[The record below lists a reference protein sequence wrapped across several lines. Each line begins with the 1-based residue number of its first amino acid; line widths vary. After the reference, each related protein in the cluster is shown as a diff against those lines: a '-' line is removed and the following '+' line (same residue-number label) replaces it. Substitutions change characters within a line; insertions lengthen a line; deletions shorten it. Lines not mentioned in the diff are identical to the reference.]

1 MAANRQERKARM
13 AAFLR
18 LQFDRSMAML
28 QADSLWGG
36 SGAHSHLEN
45 FQQQQQQ
52 QVAMSKQQLKEERER
67 KQMEDMSMF
76 LYRLESDFEDKKR
89 RLEKMLFENPVIL
102 SPSVCPLCLVSIAFK
117 ALMSTLHLLS

>member
-1 MAANRQERKARM
+1 M

-28 QADSLWGG
+28 QADSVWG
-36 SGAHSHLEN
+36 SAQSHDD
-45 FQQQQQQ
+45 QQQQQPT
-52 QVAMSKQQLKEERER
+52 MSHQQLKEERQR

-89 RLEKMLFENPVIL
+89 RLEKMLFEHPVRVMCVLRFSCCIHSL
-102 SPSVCPLCLVSIAFK
+102 TICLRCLC
-117 ALMSTLHLLS
+117 